1 MQILGV
7 DYGLKKLGFALGDS
21 QTRLAEPLTVFRSD
35 NEDQAI
41 KKVIDL
47 LKLTGASMVVVGL
60 SEGKVARSARL
71 FGEKI
76 SKRAGVRVDYFDETL
91 TTYEAKSLA
100 LKSGIKRK
108 KRTNMEDA
116 FAAAII
122 LQNYLES
129 LGNDI

>member
-1 MQILGV
+1 
-7 DYGLKKLGFALGDS
+7 
-21 QTRLAEPLTVFRSD
+21 
-35 NEDQAI
+35 
-41 KKVIDL
+41 
-47 LKLTGASMVVVGL
+47 MVVVGL